1 MKRLIRWLYR
11 RFVFM
16 PELCAHQHPKDRY
29 RYLVEHDIDL
39 LNDADIL
46 REMISYEDDPSPKLR
61 IVGK

>member
-1 MKRLIRWLYR
+1 
-11 RFVFM
+11 M